1 MKKISLII
9 MIIILFIAS
18 MFLGY
23 MYSNNK
29 NSDSSKKQK
38 EISNSK
44 KDKEDN
50 YTNDTPSLDEINLDK
65 AKALLNT
72 MTLEEKVG
80 QMFFVRCRKITAISD
95 LTNYN
100 LGGFIL
106 FDDNIRDESK
116 ESLTSNINSYQ
127 AASKIPML
135 IAVDEEGGTV
145 NRLSNYTTFRNYP
158 FSSPRELYAS
168 GGFDLIEKDTIEK
181 ANLLKS
187 LGINMNLA
195 PVADVSKDSS
205 DYIHDRTFG
214 NNAEEVSEYVYRVVK
229 IMKENN
235 IGSSLKHFPGYG
247 NNQDTHEGFS
257 IDERS
262 YETFE
267 TSDFLPF
274 IAGIEAGASSILVSH
289 NIIKAIDEELPS
301 SLSPKVN
308 KVIRDTLNFNGVI
321 MTDDLQMS
329 AIKEYIGDTKSA
341 VLAIIAGN
349 DLIISS
355 DFDIQIPS
363 VLEAINNG
371 EIAEERINESVLR
384 ILYLKIYL
392 ITLKSYY

>member
-1 MKKISLII
+1 MKKSFLFLLII
-9 MIIILFIAS
+9 LLFLVS

-23 MYSNNK
+23 TYSNYK
-29 NSDSSKKQK
+29 NSIESKEHD
-38 EISNSK
+38 EISDFQN
-44 KDKEDN
+44 DNHDN
-50 YTNDTPSLDEINLDK
+50 YTKDTPSLDEINLDK
-65 AKALLNT
+65 AKSLLNT

-80 QMFFVRCRKITAISD
+80 QMFFARCRNATAIND
-95 LTNYN
+95 LTNYK

-106 FDDNIRDESK
+106 FDDNIRNESK
-116 ESLTSNINSYQ
+116 ESLTSIIDSYQ
-127 AASKIPML
+127 KASKLPMF
-135 IAVDEEGGTV
+135 IAIDEEGGTV
-145 NRLSNYTTFRNYP
+145 NRLSNYSAFRTSP
-158 FSSPRELYAS
+158 FYSPRELYNS

-181 ANLLKS
+181 SNLLKS

-195 PVADVSKDSS
+195 PVADVSTDSS

-214 NNAEEVSEYVYRVVK
+214 DNAEDTSEYVSLVVK

-267 TSDFLPF
+267 NSDFLPF
-274 IAGIEAGASSILVSH
+274 IAGIKAGASSILVSH
-289 NIIKAIDEELPS
+289 NIIKSIDEELPA

-308 KVIRDTLNFNGVI
+308 RILRDTLDFNGVI

-341 VLAIIAGN
+341 VLAVIAGN

-363 VLEAINNG
+363 VLESIQNG
-371 EIAEERINESVLR
+371 TITEDRINESVLR
-384 ILYLKIYL
+384 ILYLKFDLGI
-392 ITLKSYY
+392 I

>member
-1 MKKISLII
+1 MKKTLLILL
-9 MIIILFIAS
+9 IIILFVGS

-23 MYSNNK
+23 MYLNNK
-29 NSDSSKKQK
+29 ISDDSKDHK
-38 EISNSK
+38 EISNSEK
-44 KDKEDN
+44 NKDETYPKDI
-50 YTNDTPSLDEINLDK
+50 PSLDEITLDK
-65 AKALLNT
+65 AKNLLNT
-72 MTLEEKVG
+72 MSLEEKVG
-80 QMFFVRCRKITAISD
+80 QMFFARCRKDTAISD
-95 LTNYN
+95 LTTYN

-106 FDDNIRDESK
+106 FDDNIRDESR
-116 ESLTSNINSYQ
+116 ETLSSNISSYQ
-127 AASKIPML
+127 DASRTPMF

-145 NRLSNYTTFRNYP
+145 NRLSNYTAFRSYP
-158 FSSPRELYAS
+158 FDSPRELYAS

-195 PVADVSKDSS
+195 PVADVSTNSY
-205 DYIHDRTFG
+205 DYIYDRTFG
-214 NNAEEVSEYVYRVVK
+214 DNAKETSEYVSLVVK
-229 IMKENN
+229 TMKENN

-262 YETFE
+262 YETFK

-274 IAGIEAGASSILVSH
+274 IDGIKAGASSILVSH
-289 NIIKAIDEELPS
+289 NIVKAMDEELPA

-308 KVIRDTLNFNGVI
+308 KVIRDTLGFNGVI

-341 VLAIIAGN
+341 VLAVIAGN
-349 DLIISS
+349 DLIIAS

-363 VLEAINNG
+363 VLESINNG
-371 EIAEERINESVLR
+371 EITEERINESVLR
-384 ILYLKIYL
+384 ILYLKIDLGL
-392 ITLKSYY
+392 I

>member
-1 MKKISLII
+1 MKKPLFFLL
-9 MIIILFIAS
+9 IIILFITS
-18 MFLGY
+18 MFSGY
-23 MYSNNK
+23 IYSK
-29 NSDSSKKQK
+29 YRNSVV
-38 EISNSK
+38 SK
-44 KDKEDN
+44 KDFEEISYSEKNQNEIFSKE
-50 YTNDTPSLDEINLDK
+50 TLSSEKINLDK
-65 AKALLNT
+65 AKSLLST

-80 QMFFVRCRKITAISD
+80 QMFFARCRKDTAISD

-106 FDDNIRDESK
+106 FDDNIRDENK
-116 ESLTSNINSYQ
+116 ESLTSTINSYQ
-127 AASKIPML
+127 KSSKIPLL

-145 NRLSNYTTFRNYP
+145 NRLSNYTDFRDYP
-158 FSSPRELYAS
+158 FASPRELYAS

-195 PVADVSKDSS
+195 PVADVSNNPY
-205 DYIHDRTFG
+205 DYIYDRTFG
-214 NNAEEVSEYVYRVVK
+214 DNAKETSKYVSLVVK

-257 IDERS
+257 IDDRS

-274 IAGIEAGASSILVSH
+274 IAGIKAGASSILVSH
-289 NIIKAIDEELPS
+289 NIIKAIDEDLPA

-308 KVIRDTLNFNGVI
+308 KIIRDTLKFNGVI

-329 AIKEYIGDTKSA
+329 AIKEYIGDTNSA
-341 VLAIIAGN
+341 VLAVIAGN
-349 DLIISS
+349 DLIIAS

-363 VLEAINNG
+363 VLEAIKNG
-371 EIAEERINESVLR
+371 TITEQRINESVLR
-384 ILYLKIYL
+384 ILYLKLNL
-392 ITLKSYY
+392 IS